1 MLIGQGERDDE
12 HEAGK
17 GSLHGHCFLPYSEE
31 PAENWLT
38 IAQIRKCHPITG
50 HLLDWK
56 GNLLDPAHASLR
68 GARARTP
75 WLERYPA
82 MQRNP
87 QTPWLTDR
95 WATSRH
101 NFDPAIAVPPHPV
114 LLHDLTIRDGEE
126 CADLAF
132 TTADKIRIAAALARL
147 GITRTEV
154 FLTVP
159 GWAEVVRGLLAAN
172 LGMELWVTWQPGRVE
187 RALDL
192 GARHVMVWYRIGEVY
207 QEHVSRRARAALMD
221 DMLAAVTAAKAAGTT
236 VNLFLPEST
245 RATLEHITAA
255 AQAAEQAGAD
265 AVTVVD
271 SQGVARPAAMRYLVS
286 HLKQVTGLEVEVHCH
301 NDFGL
306 AVANVLGGYE
316 GGADVLQV
324 SVNGIGYRAGNAAME
339 AVALALEALYGVDT
353 GLRLD
358 LLPEVCRLVEEI
370 SGLPNGY
377 FKPVVGAGAFR
388 YEQWGATAALEA
400 GGVRPYAFPFAPE
413 VVGRKAELVI
423 GKWSDTGAVL
433 QKLAEYG
440 LKATPEQVDHILLRS
455 QRAGAAHHRPLQD
468 AEFLA
473 ICYDEGVTP
482 AE

>member
-1 MLIGQGERDDE
+1 MQR
-12 HEAGK
+12 
-17 GSLHGHCFLPYSEE
+17 
-31 PAENWLT
+31 
-38 IAQIRKCHPITG
+38 
-50 HLLDWK
+50 
-56 GNLLDPAHASLR
+56 DPA
-68 GARARTP
+68 
-75 WLERYPA
+75 
-82 MQRNP
+82 
-87 QTPWLTDR
+87 TPWLTDQ
-95 WATSRH
+95 WAASRH
-101 NFDPAIAVPPHPV
+101 NFDPAIAVPPRPV
-114 LLHDLTIRDGEE
+114 TLHDLTIRDGEE

-132 TTADKIRIAAALARL
+132 TTADKVRIAEALARL
-147 GITRTEV
+147 GMKRTEV

-159 GWAEVVRGLLAAN
+159 GWTEVIRALLDRD
-172 LGMELWVTWQPGRVE
+172 LGMDLWVTWQPGRVE
-187 RALDL
+187 RALEL
-192 GARHVMVWYRIGEVY
+192 GARHVFVWYRIGEVY
-207 QEHVSRRARAALMD
+207 QEHVAKRSRAQLMD
-221 DMLAAVTAAKAAGTT
+221 EMLASVAAARQAGCT

-255 AQAAEQAGAD
+255 AQAAEHEGATS
-265 AVTVVD
+265 ATVVD
-271 SQGVARPAAMRYLVS
+271 SQGVARPAAMTYLVR
-286 HLKQVTGLEVEVHCH
+286 HLKQTTGLDVEVHCH

-324 SVNGIGYRAGNAAME
+324 SVNGVGYRAGNAALE
-339 AVALALEALYGVDT
+339 ATALALEVLYGVNT

-377 FKPVVGAGAFR
+377 FKAIVGDGAFR
-388 YEQWGATAALEA
+388 YEQWSATAALTA

-413 VVGRKAELVI
+413 VVGRVPQLVI

-440 LKATPEQVDHILLRS
+440 LQAAADQVSRILVRS
-455 QRAGAAHHRPLQD
+455 QRMGAAQHRPLTD

-473 ICYDEGVTP
+473 IAHDEGAVT